1 MITAEDTE
9 IKMTEGDFGVALPI
23 EISVE
28 QLTADDV
35 FSIKIFKSINT
46 EPLIIKEYSNIKDN
60 IIEFKLTKEDS
71 LKLSVGK
78 YKYDLDWYQG
88 ESFLEN
94 IIAKENFIVEEKAG
108 VVNENSN

>member
-1 MITAEDTE
+1 MIREKKKKK
-9 IKMTEGDFGVALPI
+9 KMTEGDFGVALPI

-88 ESFLEN
+88 NKFLGN
-94 IIAKENFIVEEKAG
+94 LIANARFKVLEKAG
-108 VVNENSN
+108 A

>member
-1 MITAEDTE
+1 MITAEDTV

-46 EPLIIKEYSNIKDN
+46 ENEASRILNISQGN
-60 IIEFKLTKEDS
+60 ISMCLC
-71 LKLSVGK
+71 GK
-78 YKYDLDWYQG
+78 R
-88 ESFLEN
+88 N
-94 IIAKENFIVEEKAG
+94 IAG
-108 VVNENSN
+108 GYHWQYVS